1 MGSAM
6 TILLQLLSIARR
18 RLQLWHEERLFDA
31 WRNEWRERR
40 GY

>member
-1 MGSAM
+1 M
-6 TILLQLLSIARR
+6 TTLLQLLRSARR
-18 RLQLWHEERLFDA
+18 RLQLWQQERLFDA